1 MGISASVISMGSMSA
16 NMSIS
21 SFGVVATVVIS
32 DAERGLTVLMGDV
45 DASANVRRRFL
56 VVGEEFV
63 RSAMGMAG
71 GGSLSKSSLTPFSL
85 RARSC
90 RFLRMVFFGAMRSAG
105 GKELDGVGETGGG
118 SGGGGVS
125 GGAGTGSVEVA
136 MGCRGCGVAAEERTF
151 EEISTLVQMLK

>member
-1 MGISASVISMGSMSA
+1 
-16 NMSIS
+16 
-21 SFGVVATVVIS
+21 
-32 DAERGLTVLMGDV
+32 
-45 DASANVRRRFL
+45 
-56 VVGEEFV
+56 
-63 RSAMGMAG
+63 
-71 GGSLSKSSLTPFSL
+71 
-85 RARSC
+85 
-90 RFLRMVFFGAMRSAG
+90 MVFFGAMRSAG